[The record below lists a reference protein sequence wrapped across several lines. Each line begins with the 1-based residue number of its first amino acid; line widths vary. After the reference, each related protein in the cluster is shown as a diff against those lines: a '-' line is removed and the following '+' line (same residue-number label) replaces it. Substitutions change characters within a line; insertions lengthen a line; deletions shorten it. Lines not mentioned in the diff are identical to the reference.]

1 MEEYQK
7 EELKKAGKKLDLK
20 VSFVWIKGNSIF
32 TRLWYRLEGLFR

>member
-20 VSFVWIKGNSIF
+20 VGFVALKGNKV
-32 TRLWYRLEGLFR
+32 LK